1 MRYSICAR
9 LSKYSHSIDAFFI
22 FIGYF
27 IVKGVFGLLA
37 IGSFWICTG
46 LVSMAYR
53 GYNSCQIDKLK
64 RIPVQYIVIFNCINW
79 LLNLGSKLIVLDFG

>member
-22 FIGYF
+22 FISYF

-64 RIPVQYIVIFNCINW
+64 EYQYNI
-79 LLNLGSKLIVLDFG
+79 LSYLIVLIGYLVWVVN